1 MNMFRTLRADE
12 IDCRIA
18 QVKSTG
24 LSLLLYKDA
33 RCDQNILDETVS
45 PMNWK
50 REHTRDN
57 KNCIVSIWDDK
68 KSQWISKEDTG
79 TESNTEKE
87 KGLASDSFKRACF
100 NWGIGRELYTAPFI
114 WIDQKD
120 CNIQKDNFGK
130 LRCYDNFTVAGIGYK
145 DGVICGLKI
154 RNQKKNRVVYN
165 WGNCD
170 EIKQEKP
177 QMPDTEPD
185 EPQTQQQT
193 QQQTPTVNGQNQPNK
208 ASVTTSAKVPPQAS
222 KEPEKTQINSVG
234 EYLAN
239 EITFMQEA
247 FQIPDRKQ
255 MVSAFGEMRKI
266 LIDDRTVPNIKSE
279 ELTIEQAKT
288 LVGEIYNRFLPQGE
302 SK

>member
-1 MNMFRTLRADE
+1 MNFRKLNGDE
-12 IDCRIA
+12 IDCR
-18 QVKSTG
+18 VSTVSEKG
-24 LSLLLYKDA
+24 VSLLLYKDA
-33 RCDQNILDETVS
+33 RVDMRILDETVGAE
-45 PMNWK
+45 NWQ
-50 REHTRDN
+50 RRHELINGNLFCEVGIYIGDR
-57 KNCIVSIWDDK
+57 
-68 KSQWISKEDTG
+68 KEWVWKQDVG

-193 QQQTPTVNGQNQPNK
+193 PPVNGQNQPNK